1 MRGKQTMLGGLV
13 MLLLLGPAGNDGD
26 AADANKRFS
35 VRGVG
40 TTTCSKY
47 LETRNL
53 EVSKSEQY
61 ANWLTG
67 FFTAYNWLQPNTYD
81 IAPAS
86 EYNQTGLL
94 RFLDL
99 YCGKNPKKKVVDAAV
114 AFVKAIY
121 DKRDKTGP

>member
-1 MRGKQTMLGGLV
+1 MRGKQKMLGGLV
-13 MLLLLGPAGNDGD
+13 LLLLLGPVGNDGD

-53 EVSKSEQY
+53 EVSESEQY

-86 EYNQTGLL
+86 QYNQTGLL

-99 YCGKNPKKKVVDAAV
+99 YCGKNPKKKVIDAAV

-121 DKRDKTGP
+121 DKRDKVGS